1 MKDSDIKIVGLSNNK
16 PKGKTNWKILGAII
30 GIVVLAFGVIAGI
43 ILVRQQQDIREKAG
57 VTYGRCDEAGAEA
70 CPGTDGILRNC
81 HPPESDNTPV
91 LSSCDAAGRIE
102 FCGTRDYCC
111 PVAGGTW
118 TADMSVCAVA
128 TATPTSST
136 RPDYCVS
143 ASADKA
149 VLNLNDTL
157 TVSSVSNTPVNG
169 FGYAVYN
176 LDNLYGLDVNGTPNP
191 KPVCTGAGNVT
202 SDCPNGGTHLIF
214 SDPDTSSLRT
224 NGSTQITYGRL
235 FITDKNTGQQL
246 KNVSFMAY
254 FSLNGG
260 QVSSSQDA
268 CKAFTR
274 MASVSATATA
284 TATSTS
290 RATATATATST
301 TRATATATATS
312 TTRATATATSTS
324 QATATATSTT
334 SSGNNTSTPTATSTS
349 TTGLARS
356 TTTAV
361 PLPVTGASWPTML
374 GAGFGIIMILVSLSL
389 AL

>member
-118 TADMSVCAVA
+118 TADMSACAVA

-136 RPDYCVS
+136 KPDYCVS

-176 LDNLYGLDVNGTPNP
+176 LDNLYGPGNA

-214 SDPDTSSLRT
+214 SDPDTTTLRT
-224 NGSTQITYGRL
+224 NGSTQITFGRL

-260 QVSSSQDA
+260 QVSWPQDA

-274 MASVSATATA
+274 MGTTAT
-284 TATSTS
+284 
-290 RATATATATST
+290 
-301 TRATATATATS
+301 ATATATATS

>member
-1 MKDSDIKIVGLSNNK
+1 MKDTDIKVVGLSSSK
-16 PKGKTNWKILGAII
+16 PKGKTNWKIVGAII
-30 GIVVLAFGVIAGI
+30 GIVVLALGVIAGI

-81 HPPESDNTPV
+81 HPPEVDNTPV
-91 LSSCDAAGRIE
+91 LSECDSAGRIE

-111 PVAGGTW
+111 PSIGGIW
-118 TADMSVCAVA
+118 TTDMTACAVA
-128 TATPTSST
+128 TPTATSST

-149 VLNLNDTL
+149 VLNSNDTL
-157 TVSSVSNTPVNG
+157 TISSVSNTPVNA
-169 FGYAVYN
+169 FAYAVYN
-176 LDNLYGLDVNGTPNP
+176 LDNLYGPGNA
-191 KPVCTGAGNVT
+191 KPVCTGAGNAT

-260 QVSSSQDA
+260 QVSWPQDA

-284 TATSTS
+284 TS
-290 RATATATATST
+290 TST
-301 TRATATATATS
+301 TRATATSTS
-312 TTRATATATSTS
+312 TTRATATATSTTH
-324 QATATATSTT
+324 ATATATST
-334 SSGNNTSTPTATSTS
+334 STTRATATATSTGSSSNATATS
-349 TTGLARS
+349 TATSGLARS
-356 TTTAV
+356 TSTATSA
-361 PLPVTGASWPTML
+361 PLPVTGAKWPTIV
-374 GAGFGIIMILVSLSL
+374 GAGFGIIMLLVSLAL

>member
-1 MKDSDIKIVGLSNNK
+1 MKDNDIKIVGLSNASK
-16 PKGKTNWKILGAII
+16 PKGKTNWKIVGAIV

-81 HPPESDNTPV
+81 HPPESDNTPA
-91 LSSCDAAGRIE
+91 LSSCDTAGRIE
-102 FCGTRDYCC
+102 FCGTRNYCC

-118 TADMSVCAVA
+118 TADMSACAVA

-149 VLNLNDTL
+149 VLNSNDTL

-176 LDNLYGLDVNGTPNP
+176 LDNLYGPENP
-191 KPVCTGAGNVT
+191 KPVCVGAGNVT
-202 SDCPNGGTHLIF
+202 SDCPNGGTHFIL
-214 SDPDTSSLRT
+214 SDPDTNTLRT
-224 NGSTQITYGRL
+224 NGSTQITFGRL

-260 QVSSSQDA
+260 QVSWPQNA

-274 MASVSATATA
+274 MGTISTATSTSTA

-290 RATATATATST
+290 T
-301 TRATATATATS
+301 TH
-312 TTRATATATSTS
+312 
-324 QATATATSTT
+324 ATATATSTT

-349 TTGLARS
+349 TSGLAGS
-356 TTTAV
+356 TATTV
-361 PLPVTGASWPTML
+361 PLPVTGAKWPTML
-374 GAGFGIIMILVSLSL
+374 GAGFGIMMILVSLAL